1 MSQITVLSP
10 DLAYDLGTLN
20 VGALVEAQIDPG
32 ATPADTFSLTL
43 GDLTLVIDGADFT
56 YDMDT
61 GRPDAGTISTITVFV
76 EGVGRLAIE
85 GLTLDALAFFGF
97 VDDTQNGSADFRAAI
112 LEGPTLVTGNET
124 DDYLDGGAGA
134 DTMVGGGGNDGY
146 IVDDAGDLVI
156 EEADAG
162 TDEVLTTLNTYTLGD
177 NLENLTFLGAG
188 DFSGNGNA
196 LDNFLTGGIGDDTLA
211 GGEGADTYI
220 GGDGA
225 DRFVVSSLVN
235 GSDFVVDFNPAED
248 TLDLA
253 TLLQGLDV
261 SGSFADLLAAGT
273 LVLEVVAGAVI
284 VSLAGNP
291 AVELVRLGSNDAEAL
306 AAALPGAN
314 VLTYIAPAEEPVLDE
329 PVRFIGTGAGEQTQG
344 GNNADFL
351 DGRSGDDTLAGGE
364 GADTIL
370 GGLGLDQLDG
380 GAGDNRLLG
389 GAGAD
394 TITAADGDN
403 YADGGAGNDV
413 VALGNGNNTVLGGSG
428 NDIVALGDGANSVNG
443 GSGNDLIQ
451 LGTGASTVLGGAG
464 ADTITAQNGAGRF
477 DGGSGADF
485 ISATGGDNT
494 VLGGTGN
501 DTISLGSGA
510 DNLLGGAGA
519 DQITAGDGDNTVD
532 GGAGADVIVAG
543 AGNDLLLGGTGN
555 DAIDAGEGTNE
566 VDGGAG
572 ADSIT
577 AGTGDDLLR
586 GGSGND
592 LVVAGAGND
601 SVDGGNGADRVEAGL
616 GADSVFGGNG
626 NDTLLGDDG
635 ADTLLGGT
643 GRDLLQ
649 GGADDDLLDG
659 GTGADTLEGGAGND
673 VIIGGLGADILTGGD
688 GADIFRY
695 LARGEGGDRI
705 TDFNVAEDMLDL
717 SALVT
722 TANLGGLDYQ
732 ALFDAGRIQ
741 FATDRAGNVVVRFDA
756 NGAATG
762 GLVTIA
768 TLEGVTDA
776 ATLGAGNFIL
786 ETQPAAPAAGL
797 LATGEE
803 TLC

>member
-10 DLAYDLGTLN
+10 SFTYDLGTLN
-20 VGALVEAQIDPG
+20 VSALGTAQIDPG
-32 ATPADTFSLTL
+32 ATPADSFNLTL
-43 GDLTLVIDGADFT
+43 GDLTLVIDGAGFT
-56 YDMDT
+56 YDAGT
-61 GRPDAGTISTITVFV
+61 GRPDAGTISTITVFI

-97 VDDTQNGSADFRAAI
+97 VDDAENGNADFQAAI
-112 LEGPTLVTGNET
+112 LAGPTLVTGNET

-146 IVDDAGDLVI
+146 IVDDAGDRVI

-162 TDEVLTTLNTYTLGD
+162 TDQVLTIFDTYTLGA
-177 NLENLTFLGAG
+177 NVENLIYVGEGDFAGTGNDLDNYIDGGAG
-188 DFSGNGNA
+188 A
-196 LDNFLTGGIGDDTLA
+196 DTFV
-211 GGEGADTYI
+211 GGEGADTYF
-220 GGDGA
+220 GGAGA
-225 DRFVVSSLVN
+225 DLY
-235 GSDFVVDFNPAED
+235 VVDTLVGGADLIQNFDPAED

-253 TLLQGLDV
+253 TLLEGLNV

-273 LVLEVVAGAVI
+273 LVLDAVAGAVI
-284 VSLAGNP
+284 VSRAGNP
-291 AVELVRLGSNDAEAL
+291 AVELVRLGSGDAEAL

-314 VLTYIAPAEEPVLDE
+314 VLTYIAPVEEPVLDE

-394 TITAADGDN
+394 TIQAADGNN
-403 YADGGAGNDV
+403 YADGGAGND
-413 VALGNGNNTVLGGSG
+413 AITLGNGNNFVLGGSG
-428 NDIVALGDGANSVNG
+428 ADTVETGTGANTILGGAGNDFIRTTGGANRIDG
-443 GSGNDLIQ
+443 GSGNDQILSGI
-451 LGTGASTVLGGAG
+451 GADSINGGAG
-464 ADTITAQNGAGRF
+464 N
-477 DGGSGADF
+477 DF
-485 ISATGGDNT
+485 IAVTRGDNT
-494 VLGGTGN
+494 VLGGAGN
-501 DTISLGSGA
+501 DTIQLGSGA
-510 DNLLGGAGA
+510 DNVQGGAGA
-519 DQITAGDGDNTVD
+519 DHVAAGDGDNTVD
-532 GGAGADVIVAG
+532 GGAGADVIAAG

-616 GADSVFGGNG
+616 GADSVSGGNG

-635 ADTLLGGT
+635 NDTLLGGT

-659 GTGADTLEGGAGND
+659 GTAADTLEGGIGND
-673 VIIGGLGADILTGGD
+673 TLVGGLGPDILTGGE

-695 LARGEGGDRI
+695 LTRGEGGDRI

-722 TANLGGLDYQ
+722 GANLGGLDYQ
-732 ALFDAGRIQ
+732 ALLDAGRIR

-762 GLVTIA
+762 GLVDVA
-768 TLEGVTDA
+768 ALEGVTDS